1 MMNSK
6 NKRKNIMIFLTI
18 SVLVVLL
25 SYSQAL
31 TVIPEQLT
39 LAEGDDFAY
48 DFKSPFLVS
57 IKADKEGII
66 SLIKEKI
73 GQKDTSTLE
82 VGLSNPF
89 SLRSLKQGCVNL
101 KMNLFGLIPVKTME
115 INVIPN
121 KEVVAC
127 GNAIGVKIRTK
138 GLLVIGISDVED
150 TSGNKSFPA
159 KQSGIKPGDMILQ
172 ANENDLV
179 SINDLIEQIDE
190 SDGQDIH
197 LSIKHGNEIVE
208 RYIKP
213 VKSSDDNRYH
223 LGLWVRDSTAGIG
236 TLTFYDP
243 DSKSFG
249 ALGHG
254 ITDIDTGKIMPVKEG
269 EILESTIL
277 SVKKGKQG
285 APGELKGIFMEQ
297 RKRLG
302 VINKNSEFGI
312 YGKLEDNASSRIEGK
327 LYPVAL
333 KSQLKEGPAKILSNI
348 DGSDVKEYDVEIQ
361 KVSRQKLDSAKGMVI
376 KVTDPRLLS
385 LTGGIVQGMSGSPI
399 IQDGRIVGA
408 VTHVLV
414 NDPTRGY
421 GIFIE
426 KMLKN
431 AISSNG
437 QSFEKA
443 S

>member
-1 MMNSK
+1 MNSN
-6 NKRKNIMIFLTI
+6 NKRKNILIFIII

-25 SYSQAL
+25 SYSQIL
-31 TVIPEQLT
+31 TVIPGQLT

-57 IKADKEGII
+57 IKTDREGII
-66 SLIKEKI
+66 SLIKERMGHKSA
-73 GQKDTSTLE
+73 STLD
-82 VGLSNPF
+82 VGFTNPF
-89 SLRSLKQGCVNL
+89 SLKSLRQGCVNL
-101 KMNLFGLIPVKTME
+101 RMNLFGIIPVKTME
-115 INVIPN
+115 INVVPN
-121 KEVVAC
+121 REIVAC
-127 GNAIGVKIRTK
+127 GNTIGVKIRTK

-150 TSGNKSFPA
+150 ASGSKNYPA
-159 KQSGIKPGDMILQ
+159 KQIGIKPGDLILQ
-172 ANENDLV
+172 ANGNDLV
-179 SINDLIEQIDE
+179 SINDFIEQIDN
-190 SDGQDIH
+190 SGGQNIH
-197 LSIKHGNEIVE
+197 LRIKHGDEIIS
-208 RYIKP
+208 RDIKP
-213 VKSSDDNRYH
+213 VRSSDDDKYH

-243 DSKSFG
+243 GTRSFG

-254 ITDIDTGKIMPVKEG
+254 ITDLDTGKIMPVKQG

-285 APGELKGIFMEQ
+285 APGELKGVFMEE

-312 YGKLEDNASSRIEGK
+312 YGNLEGNASERIEGK

-333 KSQLKEGPAKILSNI
+333 KSQLREGPAKILSNI
-348 DGSDVKEYDVEIQ
+348 DGSDVSEYSVEIQ

-376 KVTDPRLLS
+376 KVTDPRLLNIS
-385 LTGGIVQGMSGSPI
+385 GGIVQGMSGSPI

-431 AISSNG
+431 AVQDSK
-437 QSFEKA
+437 QVMVKA
-443 S
+443 G

>member
-1 MMNSK
+1 MNSN
-6 NKRKNIMIFLTI
+6 NKRKNILVFLII
-18 SVLVVLL
+18 SILVVLL
-25 SYSQAL
+25 SYSQTL
-31 TVIPEQLT
+31 NVIPGQLT

-57 IKADKEGII
+57 IKADREGVI
-66 SLIKEKI
+66 SLLS
-73 GQKDTSTLE
+73 QKMGVTSASTLD
-82 VGLSNPF
+82 VGLTNPF
-89 SLRSLKQGCVNL
+89 SLKSLKQGCVNL
-101 KMNLFGLIPVKTME
+101 RMNLFGLIPVKTME
-115 INVIPN
+115 INVVPSR
-121 KEVVAC
+121 EVIAC
-127 GNAIGVKIRTK
+127 GNTIGVKIRTK
-138 GLLVIGISDVED
+138 GLLVIGVSDVED
-150 TSGNKSFPA
+150 LSGNKNFPA
-159 KQSGIKPGDMILQ
+159 KQTGIKPGDLILQ
-172 ANENDLV
+172 ANGNDLV
-179 SINDLIEQIDE
+179 SINDFIEQIDN
-190 SDGQDIH
+190 SGGQNIN
-197 LSIKHGNEIVE
+197 LSIKHGDEVLNK
-208 RYIKP
+208 YIKP
-213 VKSSDDNRYH
+213 VKSSDDNKYH

-243 DSKSFG
+243 GTKSFG

-254 ITDIDTGKIMPVKEG
+254 ITDLDTGKIMPVKDG

-302 VINKNSEFGI
+302 AISKNSEFGI
-312 YGKLEDNASSRIEGK
+312 YGSLDDNAASRIEGK
-327 LYPVAL
+327 LYPIAL
-333 KSQLKEGPAKILSNI
+333 KSQLREGPAKILSNI
-348 DGSDVKEYDVEIQ
+348 DGSDVREYDVQIQ

-376 KVTDPRLLS
+376 KVTDPELLS
-385 LTGGIVQGMSGSPI
+385 LSGGIVQGMSGSPI

-426 KMLKN
+426 KMMKN
-431 AISSNG
+431 TVSTNV
-437 QSFEKA
+437 QNLEKV